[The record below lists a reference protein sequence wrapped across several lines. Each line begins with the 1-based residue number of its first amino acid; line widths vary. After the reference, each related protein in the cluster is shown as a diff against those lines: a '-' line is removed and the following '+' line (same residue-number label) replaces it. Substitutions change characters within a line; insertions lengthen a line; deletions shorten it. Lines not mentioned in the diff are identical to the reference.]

1 MKRTNDLVP
10 KPFSCA
16 GRNPTHHAYNR
27 RIMESSAQT
36 RRTSPLIAA
45 IAAAAFCALLWG
57 LPHAADPA
65 AQKAPARTR
74 PPAPRSPLPQQSQE
88 TQFDASAATGAN
100 DALIDAS
107 HVQDGY
113 VSASATSN
121 ARIKAQVISGQAS
134 SSFDM
139 PQDGTPI
146 ACPLAF
152 GDGPYTVRIMR
163 NTSGNNYVELCSAD
177 IDVALNSKLVVPAP
191 ERLLQLHCFQ
201 QLRGQGPRAG
211 RRLREPRGCPTRDLH
226 LHRRQRGLRRRQGC
240 EAQGFHRLHPRPGRD
255 AAVGQRRLLRLRK
268 LGAAML
274 RSQGIPG
281 AKIVTGTVSP
291 QGIYHAWIMVN
302 IDGTWQ
308 SARFRRFPKHLVA
321 HRPDLCGNGRRGE
334 RRGRRKL
341 HRPLCVLAALRLTR
355 SHTAE
360 TGTTGTAVEG
370 AARSAPVPP
379 GYA

>member
-1 MKRTNDLVP
+1 
-10 KPFSCA
+10 
-16 GRNPTHHAYNR
+16 
-27 RIMESSAQT
+27 MESSAQT

-45 IAAAAFCALLWG
+45 IAAAAFCALLWLTACSG
-57 LPHAADPA
+57 SDSAEGAGKDQATGAAFSPA
-65 AQKAPARTR
+65 ATVE
-74 PPAPRSPLPQQSQE
+74 E

-163 NTSGNNYVELCSAD
+163 NTSGNNYIELCSAD
-177 IDVALNSKLVVPAP
+177 IDVALTSEFAPFLRPNVYCSYTASSSCVAKARELV
-191 ERLLQLHCFQ
+191 E
-201 QLRGQGPRAG
+201 
-211 RRLREPRGCPTRDLH
+211 
-226 LHRRQRGLRRRQGC
+226 GC
-240 EAQGFHRLHPRPGRD
+240 ENQGEALRAICTYIVD
-255 AAVGQRRLLRLRK
+255 NVAYDDDKAAKLKDSAGYIPDPDETLQSGK
-268 LGAAML
+268 GICFDYASLGAAML
-274 RSQGIPG
+274 RSQGIP

-308 SARFRRFPKHLVA
+308 SARFSVSPNTWSRI
-321 HRPDLCGNGRRGE
+321 DLTFAATGGGANVGDGE
-334 RRGRRKL
+334 SYTDRY
-341 HRPLCVLAALRLTR
+341 V
-355 SHTAE
+355 
-360 TGTTGTAVEG
+360 
-370 AARSAPVPP
+370 
-379 GYA
+379 Y

>member
-1 MKRTNDLVP
+1 MKRTNDLAS

-16 GRNPTHHAYNR
+16 GRNPTLHAYNQ
-27 RIMESSAQT
+27 RITESSAQT

-45 IAAAAFCALLWG
+45 IAATAFCALLWLTACSG
-57 LPHAADPA
+57 SGGAGSAGKDQAAGAAFSPA
-65 AQKAPARTR
+65 ATVE
-74 PPAPRSPLPQQSQE
+74 E

-107 HVQDGY
+107 HAQDGY
-113 VSASATSN
+113 VSVSAVSN

-139 PQDGTPI
+139 PQDGTPT

-177 IDVALNSKLVVPAP
+177 IDVALTSEFAPFLRPNVYCSYTASSSCVAKARELV
-191 ERLLQLHCFQ
+191 E
-201 QLRGQGPRAG
+201 
-211 RRLREPRGCPTRDLH
+211 
-226 LHRRQRGLRRRQGC
+226 GC
-240 EAQGFHRLHPRPGRD
+240 ENQGD
-255 AAVGQRRLLRLRK
+255 ALRAICTYIVDNVAYDDDKAAKLK
-268 LGAAML
+268 DSTGYIPDPDETLQSGKGVCFDYASLGAAML
-274 RSQGIPG
+274 RSQGIP

-308 SARFRRFPKHLVA
+308 SARFSVSPNTWSRI
-321 HRPDLCGNGRRGE
+321 DLTFAATGGGANVGDGE
-334 RRGRRKL
+334 SYTDRY
-341 HRPLCVLAALRLTR
+341 V
-355 SHTAE
+355 
-360 TGTTGTAVEG
+360 
-370 AARSAPVPP
+370 
-379 GYA
+379 Y